1 MGKRLFTF
9 AANAPLRLL
18 GLAAVIAACGG
29 STDPT
34 MPETSVS
41 RTSPGGAG
49 DPGAPTVGTAPL
61 PTPGPD
67 HVADNV
73 GAPAAITMTKDMVVF
88 ITRKTTIDDKLVDAG
103 ALFVADKKVGRAMMT
118 GLDRQGATYEALATD
133 GATAFVATSDARIVA
148 VSVMGGDAR
157 LVGTLPA
164 PATAMTVS
172 ANHVYFATSLGDIG
186 RVLKTGGEPEAL
198 GAVETSVRG
207 LEVDEQ
213 GVYVATADPT
223 RSGITRIALDAEH
236 TTKVLT
242 DKSEPCAMIRDGKRL
257 FWTTNDKGAVLR
269 LSLDGTSDVAT
280 VASGSFSA
288 CAIAADDK
296 DLWFATTVPGL
307 LPAKVAGGSEAGLG
321 LMRAPIAGGAP
332 ISVTAAAR
340 ALPQPGAVAVDAT
353 HVYWLTSTSV
363 LRLRK

>member
-133 GATAFVATSDARIVA
+133 GQCLIGALAISDVLRRRGASGSHAT
-148 VSVMGGDAR
+148 
-157 LVGTLPA
+157 
-164 PATAMTVS
+164 
-172 ANHVYFATSLGDIG
+172 VY
-186 RVLKTGGEPEAL
+186 RVLDELHGL
-198 GAVETSVRG
+198 GLVRR
-207 LEVDEQ
+207 VNDEQ
-213 GVYVATADPT
+213 GVALYEIADPGAHHHHIVDEDT
-223 RSGITRIALDAEH
+223 
-236 TTKVLT
+236 
-242 DKSEPCAMIRDGKRL
+242 
-257 FWTTNDKGAVLR
+257 GAVRPFEDHDLERAIRVAAERAGIELTGHDVVLR
-269 LSLDGTSDVAT
+269 G
-280 VASGSFSA
+280 
-288 CAIAADDK
+288 
-296 DLWFATTVPGL
+296 
-307 LPAKVAGGSEAGLG
+307 
-321 LMRAPIAGGAP
+321 RRR
-332 ISVTAAAR
+332 AAR
-340 ALPQPGAVAVDAT
+340 
-353 HVYWLTSTSV
+353 
-363 LRLRK
+363 

>member
-34 MPETSVS
+34 MPATIVS

-269 LSLDGTSDVAT
+269 LSLEGTSDVTT